1 MQKPLAAIELLP
13 TEGGMKMR
21 ILALAI
27 VLALCWATA
36 SAEKIA
42 KPGADPIQAELMA
55 DLHARLLKVGGT
67 VYARVTVEWRS
78 PTCLLRNGAVLEAH
92 VVSVV
97 PSIKPV
103 KASEVGLAFT
113 KAQCGDLKMGPFNL
127 LLSAIAAPPEDS
139 DLGILSQS
147 LPVQAGSGIK
157 GSIILNSMRVSYD
170 PTLNLISP
178 IYLFPLIPRMEM
190 GDVYRIRGLKLSVG
204 TGPENSSILT
214 SKDHDVALE
223 KHSLLL
229 LVPAQWTIARAS
241 GEPGAAQ
248 PESGEPA
255 ARIPAVT
262 REGAP
267 PPRPPLND
275 IELCLPPQ
283 CNEALPSG
291 NASEVGHA
299 AATISIR
306 ELGYAPRP
314 QRDAFS
320 FVHDEVLAYLGPREL
335 LVAFNPHELV
345 SRDAQRPRSTVRVI
359 RAALVDTETHRVTH
373 TVDWAL
379 LDNRQYL
386 WPLAEGRVLVHVG
399 SELRVYGEGLQIQN
413 RVPLD
418 GPLAFVR
425 VTPDGG
431 FITVGVL
438 HERHTPELHAQLREN
453 LNGDPDEDVNILVL
467 NRTFET
473 IAKST
478 AQSNL
483 MAPTLL
489 NEGQVTLAAQ
499 SNMRYR
505 ISMVTWD
512 NHASVVARFISSCTP
527 ELSSI
532 APDLLFLVSCDKN
545 GGREYRVL
553 RANGKLALKGDS
565 TLNDCGH
572 AAEGSANREAFVV
585 KIVQSNLPV
594 PPGAPMSASQFSSEE
609 LRVYRAADG
618 KRLLSVRAGPPS
630 LSRDG
635 YALAPDASQLAI
647 LTRDQLAVYSVP
659 EK

>member
-1 MQKPLAAIELLP
+1 MRVLGLTAAL
-13 TEGGMKMR
+13 
-21 ILALAI
+21 
-27 VLALCWATA
+27 VLCCATV
-36 SAEKIA
+36 SAEKLA

-67 VYARVTVEWRS
+67 VYARVRVEWRS
-78 PTCLLRNGAVLEAH
+78 PTCILKNGAVLEAH

-113 KAQCGDLKMGPFNL
+113 GAQCGDMKMGPFNL
-127 LLSAIAAPPEDS
+127 LLSAIAAPPQDS
-139 DLGILSQS
+139 DLGLLSYS
-147 LPVQAGSGIK
+147 LPVRAMSGVS
-157 GSIILNSMRVSYD
+157 GLVVLNSMRISND
-170 PTLNLISP
+170 STLQTASP
-178 IYLFPLIPRMEM
+178 EVYLEPLIPRMEM
-190 GDVYRIRGLKLSVG
+190 GDVYGVKGLKLSVG

-241 GEPGAAQ
+241 GEPGTAQ
-248 PESGEPA
+248 PEPGEPT
-255 ARIPAVT
+255 ARIPTAART
-262 REGAP
+262 AALP
-267 PPRPPLND
+267 PKPPLNEID
-275 IELCLPPQ
+275 LCAPPQ
-283 CNEALPSG
+283 CNVALPSG
-291 NASEVGHA
+291 NSIDVGHA

-314 QRDAFS
+314 QRDAFN

-345 SRDAQRPRSTVRVI
+345 SRDTQRQGSTVRVI

-373 TVDWAL
+373 TVDWEL
-379 LDNRQYL
+379 PDNRQYL
-386 WPLAEGRVLVHVG
+386 WPLADGRVLVHVG

-413 RVPLD
+413 RISLD

-431 FITVGVL
+431 FVVVGVL

-453 LNGDPDEDVNILVL
+453 LNGDPEEDVNILVL
-467 NRTFET
+467 NRNFET

-478 AQSNL
+478 MQSNL

-489 NEGQVTLAAQ
+489 NEGQVTLSAQ

-505 ISMVTWD
+505 ISMLTWD
-512 NHASVVARFISSCTP
+512 NHASVVARFTSNCTP

-532 APDLLFLVSCDKN
+532 APDLLFLVSCDKQN
-545 GGREYRVL
+545 GGREYRVI
-553 RANGKLALKGDS
+553 RANGKLVLKGDS

-585 KIVQSNLPV
+585 KIVQSTLPV

-609 LRVYRAADG
+609 LRVYRAADS

-630 LSRDG
+630 ISRDG
-635 YALAPDASQLAI
+635 YALSPDASQLAV

-659 EK
+659 GK